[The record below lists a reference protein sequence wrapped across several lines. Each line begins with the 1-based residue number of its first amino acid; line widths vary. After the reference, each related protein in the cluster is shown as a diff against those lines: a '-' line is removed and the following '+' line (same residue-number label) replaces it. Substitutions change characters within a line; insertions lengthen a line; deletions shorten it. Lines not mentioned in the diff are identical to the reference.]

1 MIQVAPQMRI
11 LVAVEAVDFRRGID
25 GLSRVCRDQLA
36 SDPFSG
42 TKCHVVGDPRRDRTA
57 TAPDLL
63 LVAGRLKP
71 DWTARWMVEPQE
83 LSPGTAMPAKLFR
96 RQDGHWVFAG
106 RTPDTFRG
114 YTKDHAQLLVR
125 YMFQLTADEQQRLI
139 RALPASAP
147 APPTG
152 GRRP

>member
-1 MIQVAPQMRI
+1 MARA
-11 LVAVEAVDFRRGID
+11 LFS
-25 GLSRVCRDQLA
+25 SRESVCV
-36 SDPFSG
+36 
-42 TKCHVVGDPRRDRTA
+42 KCHVVGDPRRDRTA

-71 DWTARWMVEPQE
+71 DWTVRWMVEPQE

-96 RQDGHWVFAG
+96 REGGRWVFAG
-106 RTPDTFRG
+106 RTPDAFRG

-139 RALPASAP
+139 RALPASAS
-147 APPTG
+147 APPTV